1 MAIAAVSASGLLVLI
16 AFTKVDIDF
25 VNRQVTLH
33 VTEGRYHRKGILYI
47 SMDAAEDG
55 GAGLRREA
63 PRRLDL
69 ARVHGARGP
78 HIPEEKPSFSATS
91 P

>member
-1 MAIAAVSASGLLVLI
+1 
-16 AFTKVDIDF
+16 
-25 VNRQVTLH
+25 
-33 VTEGRYHRKGILYI
+33 
-47 SMDAAEDG
+47 MDAAEDG

-78 HIPEEKPSFSATS
+78 HVPEEKPSFSATS